1 MNAVSSVIGTGISFL
16 SLEYLGFLLI
26 AAMVR
31 YLCPKGAR
39 TAVLLVFSW
48 LFYAAWN
55 PACLGFLLFTTVTTF
70 LAGRYVGRR
79 RNAGRVER
87 SDGRETSGSV
97 EAAGGTWPHKR
108 MSLGENAGR
117 IGQSGTGSTVGKT
130 AVLALCIAAN
140 LGILF
145 FCKYLGMF
153 FPGIFE
159 QRLLPVGISF
169 YTLQALGYVIDCYRE
184 GREAGIAAESAEM
197 QKRSVAESAGAQS
210 TVRTGVYAGEKSGK
224 EEMRGKRRSP
234 GFLQYALFVA
244 FFPGILSGPI
254 ERGKNMLPQYEK
266 PCGFSWDNLRNGVL
280 IMTWGYFLK
289 MVLADRIAIVVNT
302 VYADPESWKG
312 TLVVLAVLLYSV
324 QIYCDF
330 AGYSAIAIGSARVL
344 GFRVMQNFT
353 APYLTSSV
361 AEFWRHWHIS
371 LSTWFRD
378 YLYIPLGGN
387 RKGMLRKYGN
397 ILIVFA
403 VSGLWHGASFTF
415 LFWGFLHGIYQ
426 VAGYLLRPVRNA
438 LVRIFAI
445 DRESF
450 SHRALQTGVTFLLV
464 SFAWIFFRAE
474 SFGQAAQIIRCMK
487 GVTLWQLG
495 DGSLL
500 KLGLDTM
507 NWVLLAAGLFFLFA
521 RDWCVRR
528 GISLRVQIEKQGIWL
543 RWILYIGAVLLILV
557 CGIWGPGYDA
567 STFIYSQ
574 F

>member
-1 MNAVSSVIGTGISFL
+1 MNAVSGLIGTGISFL

-26 AAMVR
+26 AALVR

-55 PACLGFLLFTTVTTF
+55 PACLVFLLFTTVTTF
-70 LAGRYVGRR
+70 LAGRYVGGKGT
-79 RNAGRVER
+79 AGRVKR

-97 EAAGGTWPHKR
+97 ETTGKTCQHER
-108 MSLGENAGR
+108 MSLDENAGR

-130 AVLALCIAAN
+130 SVLVLCIAAN

-145 FCKYLGMF
+145 FCKYWGMF

-184 GREAGIAAESAEM
+184 GRGACTDKSAGM
-197 QKRSVAESAGAQS
+197 QKKSVAESAGARS
-210 TVRTGVYAGEKSGK
+210 AAGTGVCAGEKSEKG
-224 EEMRGKRRSP
+224 EMCGENRGP
-234 GFLQYALFVA
+234 GFLQYALFVS

-254 ERGKNMLPQYEK
+254 ERGKNMLPQYEN

-302 VYADPESWKG
+302 IYADPESWKG
-312 TLVVLAVLLYSV
+312 TLVVLAVLLYSI

-387 RKGMLRKYGN
+387 RKGMLRKYVN

-403 VSGLWHGASFTF
+403 VSGLWHGAGFTF

-426 VAGYLLRPVRNA
+426 VAGYLLKPVRNA
-438 LVRIFAI
+438 LVRFFKI
-445 DRESF
+445 DRRSF
-450 SHRALQTGVTFLLV
+450 SHRVLQTGATFLLV

-507 NWVLLAAGLFFLFA
+507 NWVLLAAGLIFLFV
-521 RDWCVRR
+521 RDRCVRR
-528 GISLRVQIEKQGIWL
+528 GISLRVQIERQGIWL

>member
-1 MNAVSSVIGTGISFL
+1 MNAVSSLIGSGISFL

-26 AAMVR
+26 AALVR

-55 PACLGFLLFTTVTTF
+55 PACLVFLLFTTVTTF
-70 LAGRYVGRR
+70 LAGRYVGRSGT
-79 RNAGRVER
+79 AGRAER

-108 MSLGENAGR
+108 MSLDENANR
-117 IGQSGTGSTVGKT
+117 IGQSGTGNTVGK
-130 AVLALCIAAN
+130 ASVLVLCIAAN

-145 FCKYLGMF
+145 FCKYWGMF

-169 YTLQALGYVIDCYRE
+169 YTLQALGYVIDRYRE
-184 GREAGIAAESAEM
+184 GREACAGKSAEM
-197 QKRSVAESAGAQS
+197 RKRSVAESAGARS
-210 TVRTGVYAGEKSGK
+210 EAGTGVCAAAKSGK
-224 EEMRGKRRSP
+224 WEKWGENRGP
-234 GFLQYALFVA
+234 GFLQYALFVS
-244 FFPGILSGPI
+244 FFPEILSGPI
-254 ERGKNMLPQYEK
+254 ERGKNMLPQYEN

-312 TLVVLAVLLYSV
+312 TLVVLAVLLYSI

-353 APYLTSSV
+353 APYLASSV

-387 RKGMLRKYGN
+387 RKGMLRKYVN

-403 VSGLWHGASFTF
+403 VSGLWHGAGFTF

-426 VAGYLLRPVRNA
+426 VAGYLLKPVRNA
-438 LVRIFAI
+438 LVRFFKI
-445 DRESF
+445 DRRSF
-450 SHRALQTGVTFLLV
+450 SHRVLQTGATFLLV

-487 GVTLWQLG
+487 GVTLWRLG

-507 NWVLLAAGLFFLFA
+507 NWVLLAAGLVFLFV
-521 RDWCVRR
+521 RDRCVRR
-528 GISLRVQIEKQGIWL
+528 GISLRVQIERQGIWL